1 MNERLIPGKRYRVT
15 FEGTANPA
23 GGLRF
28 DGADDPRGAYAP
40 SGVPA
45 RVVSVRATKVERL
58 PDPAPVWKPGDVVV
72 VRWSLGSKPYTYV
85 RGART
90 WPGDETLSKKDAEI
104 SRLWREG
111 KAEPVLQ
118 AGGAPFDRSRLPQ
131 RPLGAYVDALDA
143 QARLYARG
151 LL

>member
-1 MNERLIPGKRYRVT
+1 MNERLIPGKRYAVT
-15 FEGTANPA
+15 FEGVATTS

-28 DGADDPRGAYAP
+28 DGEAGDPRRAYGP
-40 SGVPA
+40 TGVPSRA
-45 RVVSVRATKVERL
+45 MHAATKVERL

-72 VRWSLGSKPYTYV
+72 VRYYADGTPYTYV
-85 RGART
+85 RGLHG
-90 WPGDETLSKKDAEI
+90 WPGENAAAKTDAAI

-111 KAEPVLQ
+111 RAEPVLQ

-151 LL
+151 RL